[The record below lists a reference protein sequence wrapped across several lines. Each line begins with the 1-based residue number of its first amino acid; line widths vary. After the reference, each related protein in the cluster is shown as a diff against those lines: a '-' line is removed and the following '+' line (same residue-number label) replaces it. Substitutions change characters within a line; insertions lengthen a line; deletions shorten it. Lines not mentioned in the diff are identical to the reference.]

1 MDAMSAYQRNQV
13 SLLYERLQEMVRLIT
28 IVAGPRQ
35 VGKTYL
41 VRQVLSRFPKQQSTF
56 LSIDLDGQ
64 NFAPGLPDSG
74 VVSVEDAAVPRD
86 ASWLV
91 RQWQQARSAARK
103 SNVGHILVLDE
114 IQKIHRWSDTVKG
127 LWDAD
132 RAEGLNLHV
141 VLLGSS
147 PLLMQK
153 GMTESLAG
161 RYELI
166 RVAHWSFPEMHEA
179 FGLELDDYVYFGGYP
194 GSMPFVRDEL
204 RWRNYVRDALVQ
216 PSIQN
221 DILMMT
227 RVDKPALLKSAF
239 YLGSAKSG
247 EIFSYTK
254 MLGQLQD
261 AGNATTLAHYL
272 ELLEQAGLLVG
283 LQKYAGQ
290 RHRQRGS
297 APKLNVLNT
306 ALMTVESGYD
316 RMQASADRTFWGR
329 LVESA
334 VGAHLYN
341 TGVPEC
347 RLHYWRES
355 PHEVDFVVENGHRLL
370 AIEVKSGNKFAEPKG
385 LGLFAQHFPETKTLL
400 VGEGGVPLAEF
411 LSYPAAHWLD

>member
-1 MDAMSAYQRNQV
+1 MMAAYQRKQV
-13 SLLYERLQEMVRLIT
+13 SLLYQRLQEAARLIT

-41 VRQVLSRFPKQQSTF
+41 VRQVLSRFSKQQSTF
-56 LSIDLDGQ
+56 LSIDPDGQ
-64 NFAPGLPDSG
+64 DFSPGLPDSG
-74 VVSVEDAAVPRD
+74 TAVVEDAAAPRD
-86 ASWLV
+86 VNWLV
-91 RQWQQARSAARK
+91 RQWQLARSAARK
-103 SNVGHILVLDE
+103 SDTGHILVLDE

-166 RVAHWSFPEMHEA
+166 RVAHWSFPEMHDA

-239 YLGSAKSG
+239 YLGCAKSG

-306 ALMTVESGYD
+306 ALMAVESGYD

-341 TGVPEC
+341 TGAPEC

-355 PHEVDFVVENGHRLL
+355 PHEVDFVVENGRRLL
-370 AIEVKSGNKFAEPKG
+370 AIEVKSGNRFAEPKG
-385 LGLFAQHFPETKTLL
+385 LGLFAQHFSETKTLL

-411 LSYPAAHWLD
+411 LSYPASHWLD

>member
-1 MDAMSAYQRNQV
+1 MTTIYQREQV
-13 SLLYERLQEMVRLIT
+13 SLLHGRLQEPVRFLA

-35 VGKTYL
+35 VGKTTL
-41 VRQVLSRFPKQQSTF
+41 VRQVLNRFPKQQYTF

-64 NFAPGLPDSG
+64 EPMPGLPAFG
-74 VVSVEDAAVPRD
+74 EAGMEEVVGAPRD
-86 ASWLV
+86 AAWLV
-91 RQWQQARSAARK
+91 RNWQKARAAARN
-103 SNVGHILVLDE
+103 SEMGHILVLDE
-114 IQKIHRWSDTVKG
+114 IQKISRWSDTVKG

-132 RAEGLNLHV
+132 RAEGLSLHV

-166 RVAHWSFPEMHEA
+166 RVTHWSFPEMHDA

-194 GSMPFVRDEL
+194 GSMQFVREEL

-221 DILMMT
+221 DILLMT

-239 YLGSAKSG
+239 YLGCAKSG
-247 EIFSYTK
+247 EIFSYNK

-290 RHRQRGS
+290 RHRQKGS
-297 APKLNVLNT
+297 SPKLNVLNT
-306 ALMTVESGYD
+306 ALMAVESGYS
-316 RMQASADRTFWGR
+316 REQAAADRTYWGR

-341 TGVPEC
+341 TGSPDC
-347 RLHYWRES
+347 RLYYWRES
-355 PHEVDFVVENGHRLL
+355 PHEVDFVVERGRRLL
-370 AIEVKSGNKFAEPKG
+370 AIEVKSGNNFAKPIG
-385 LGLFAQHFPETKTLL
+385 LDLFTQNFPDTKTMLI
-400 VGEGGVPLAEF
+400 GEGGVHLAEF
-411 LSYPAAHWLD
+411 LSYPASHWLD